1 MTRSYS
7 TFSEIDPDFFRS
19 VIEGSRDTAP
29 ETTAQ
34 ASSGIM
40 SPSTR
45 PQPRPQGLG
54 VRSIDTTP
62 AIEESLLGVVAQG
75 LARNTDNP
83 EQLAN
88 AVVPKPSRM
97 ETPRLSEFDGMV
109 PVEQFLRGDATREAL
124 GSAPVGPMPISR
136 DSLPSVDT
144 STPPRPQMETDVSS
158 ETTMVAGSSIEN
170 SETFMGGSSVQRQL
184 NNLGFRT
191 SVDGAIGPRTRQNI
205 GRYQVSIGLPATG
218 YVDAATQEAL
228 QEGRQGRTLDEVESG
243 LPFLGQTAVGT
254 VLRAAEDMYYSPYT
268 LNFQPVL
275 PGNRRHDSGLTIG
288 AGIDLG
294 QYDAD
299 RLRRYGAPEEIV
311 AKLEESGWLG
321 LRPSNAVS
329 ENDRFRRQGHAALQ
343 SRYEEQLANGTLLS
357 LTPEEIDTL
366 TSVLYENQ
374 YLPIVRDAYNR
385 TDTSRRV
392 PFDALS
398 EQAVAAMAAEAWH
411 RPTSVTS
418 NSDAFARAAANNDIA
433 GITSLYFYPERGPKI
448 LTALGVR

>member
-1 MTRSYS
+1 MTGSYNR
-7 TFSEIDPDFFRS
+7 FGNNSEEYFRQLITGGD
-19 VIEGSRDTAP
+19 IEVQP
-29 ETTAQ
+29 EE
-34 ASSGIM
+34 SPGIM
-40 SPSTR
+40 SRSRFAGSRPPVANDTPPEQPEEPNTSFFENFARMLGRSSDDPERVADAVLRDAQPVRPTGGLDDWENLPSVDTIIA
-45 PQPRPQGLG
+45 PRPDQ
-54 VRSIDTTP
+54 
-62 AIEESLLGVVAQG
+62 
-75 LARNTDNP
+75 
-83 EQLAN
+83 
-88 AVVPKPSRM
+88 
-97 ETPRLSEFDGMV
+97 
-109 PVEQFLRGDATREAL
+109 TREAL
-124 GSAPVGPMPISR
+124 GSAPVGPMSISR

-191 SVDGAIGPRTRQNI
+191 SIDGAIGPRTRQNI

-228 QEGRQGRTLDEVESG
+228 QEGRQGRSLDEVESG

-398 EQAVAAMAAEAWH
+398 QQAVAAMAAEAWH

-418 NSDAFARAAANNDIA
+418 NADAFARAAANNDIA